1 MSSSTLGD
9 IARFSALKA
18 AWNKV
23 SRGKLG
29 KLSAERVGGDGHS
42 LASFQRRLD
51 DELAVLERRL
61 SQGTFQFSPLDPY
74 FIPKQ
79 DGKYRVICVPTVAD
93 RVVQRAVLDSITAR
107 QRWMVNPVSFGFVA
121 EGGVER
127 AADAAV
133 KLRRLRPWVFKTDIT
148 KFFDQVDRQLL
159 SERVARL
166 VRQKSVHPLLLA
178 AISCE
183 IKPRRSSHVERIKKM
198 GIIEGRGVRQGMPLS
213 PFFANLFLA
222 DFDRACV
229 KKGLHVLRYADD
241 LLCLATTES
250 EAKGYEEF
258 CIAELSKLNLAIPKL
273 ADATKTHIYSPSAPA
288 EFLGV
293 ELAPITNGRYE
304 VRIGQKQL
312 DAIKDRFYTLSSL
325 DELKRRNLDI
335 TRLGNSLA
343 SRRAAYG
350 AAYEFC
356 ANQDHLISCVT
367 DWSKAVLRKV
377 AQQLGIKVDSLSAEG
392 RWFLGL
398 E

>member
-1 MSSSTLGD
+1 
-9 IARFSALKA
+9 
-18 AWNKV
+18 
-23 SRGKLG
+23 
-29 KLSAERVGGDGHS
+29 
-42 LASFQRRLD
+42 
-51 DELAVLERRL
+51 
-61 SQGTFQFSPLDPY
+61 
-74 FIPKQ
+74 
-79 DGKYRVICVPTVAD
+79 
-93 RVVQRAVLDSITAR
+93 
-107 QRWMVNPVSFGFVA
+107 
-121 EGGVER
+121 
-127 AADAAV
+127 
-133 KLRRLRPWVFKTDIT
+133 
-148 KFFDQVDRQLL
+148 
-159 SERVARL
+159 
-166 VRQKSVHPLLLA
+166 
-178 AISCE
+178 
-183 IKPRRSSHVERIKKM
+183 
-198 GIIEGRGVRQGMPLS
+198 MPLS

-229 KKGLHVLRYADD
+229 NKGLHVLRYADD

-250 EAKGYEEF
+250 EAKDYEEF

-273 ADATKTHIYSPSAPA
+273 ADATKTHIYPPSAPA

-293 ELAPITNGRYE
+293 ELAPIANGRYE

-325 DELKRRNLDI
+325 DELKRRNLDF

-377 AQQLGIKVDSLSAEG
+377 AQQLGIKVDSLSADG